1 MSEGLLGKKF
11 KIASIYFQKISNKN
25 NPMQVITEN
34 CNRDQLKK
42 STWKRG
48 SNIFEWHP
56 FLYDLGQLIKKI
68 M

>member
-42 STWKRG
+42 ST
-48 SNIFEWHP
+48 
-56 FLYDLGQLIKKI
+56 
-68 M
+68 